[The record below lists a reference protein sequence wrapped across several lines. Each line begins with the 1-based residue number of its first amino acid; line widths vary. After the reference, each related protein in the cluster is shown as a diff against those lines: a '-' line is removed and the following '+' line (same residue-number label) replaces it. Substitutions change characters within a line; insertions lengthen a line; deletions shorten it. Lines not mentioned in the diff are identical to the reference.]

1 MTGKVQKYLLLL
13 LVLILVATYLLLF
26 SDRDPFGGRNSDFAS
41 KPRKEITGIELSDKT
56 GELRLTKKEDTWI
69 LNDGSEVRK
78 SSIAFITQILSGI
91 EIKSPVSPDLF
102 RAEITGKGIEPVKVR
117 IFENRKLLNSFYVY
131 KTQSNIYG
139 NIMKRRERSK
149 PFIVHLPGY
158 ETNIGSV
165 FTVNALYWKPFTV
178 FNLLPSEI
186 TSVKFENLADTGSS
200 FAIRNID
207 GKFVLSDPDRELSGW
222 DTSRVIRYLSYF
234 VYIPFE
240 SWEFEMERAQMENLK
255 TSDPL
260 YIISVTNTAGKLIR
274 LMMWERF
281 FSGQGEKKKDTDRL
295 WAKTDSDSGIFI
307 IRYMDIDPLLKKR
320 SYFFP

>member
-13 LVLILVATYLLLF
+13 VLILLAIYLLLPM
-26 SDRDPFGGRNSDFAS
+26 DRDPFGGRNSDFAS
-41 KPRKEITGIELSDKT
+41 KPKKEITGIELSDKT
-56 GELRLTKKEDTWI
+56 GELKLTKREDSWI

-78 SSIAFITQILSGI
+78 NSIVFINQILSGI

-102 RAEITGKGIEPVKVR
+102 RTEIIDKGIEPVKVR
-117 IFENRKLLNSFYVY
+117 ILENRKLLNSFYVY

-149 PFIVHLPGY
+149 PFIVYLPGY
-158 ETNIGSV
+158 EANIGSV
-165 FTVNALYWKPFTV
+165 FTVNELYWKPFTV

-200 FAIRNID
+200 FAIRNVD
-207 GKFVLSDPDRELSGW
+207 GRFVLSDPERELSGW

-234 VYIPFE
+234 VYVPFE
-240 SWEFEMERAQMENLK
+240 SWEFEMDPAEIESLRASE
-255 TSDPL
+255 PL
-260 YIISVTNTAGKLIR
+260 YNISVTNTAGKQIGLI
-274 LMMWERF
+274 LWERIL
-281 FSGQGEKKKDTDRL
+281 SGQGEKKKDTDRL
-295 WAKTDSDSGIFI
+295 WGKTDSSSGIFI